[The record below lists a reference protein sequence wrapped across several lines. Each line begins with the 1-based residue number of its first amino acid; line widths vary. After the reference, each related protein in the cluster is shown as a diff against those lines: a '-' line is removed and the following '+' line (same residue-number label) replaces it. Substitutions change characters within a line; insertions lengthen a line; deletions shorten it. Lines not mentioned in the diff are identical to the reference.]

1 MFEKSLDELVS
12 RLDGFKSMQRN
23 RVLDTRVVSVEG
35 DDVFYAHAGQFL
47 KCRSTVRDSQPVRL
61 LWRLS

>member
-1 MFEKSLDELVS
+1 MILVELHIRCIAQDVFDELVS

-35 DDVFYAHAGQFL
+35 DDVFYAH
-47 KCRSTVRDSQPVRL
+47 SSQL
-61 LWRLS
+61 L